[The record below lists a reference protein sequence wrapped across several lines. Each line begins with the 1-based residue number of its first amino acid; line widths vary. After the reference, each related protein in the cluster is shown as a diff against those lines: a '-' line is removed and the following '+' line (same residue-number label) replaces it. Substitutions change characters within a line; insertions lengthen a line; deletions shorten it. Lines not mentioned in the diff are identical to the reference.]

1 MPTKSYFGAG
11 FPGYDA
17 LELSKERMRMRR
29 SYAEAGNAAAADLAV
44 LWAEA
49 AAVMALRMWMLGLGL
64 APPCEEH
71 RMFDEKP
78 AAFSSAALAAWA
90 AAGRSAWRRPFDP
103 LRAAFARV
111 EAWTGSLHPQDAVQP
126 AAPDRGT
133 LPG

>member
-1 MPTKSYFGAG
+1 
-11 FPGYDA
+11 
-17 LELSKERMRMRR
+17 MRR
-29 SYAEAGNAAAADLAV
+29 TYAEASNAAAADLAV
-44 LWAEA
+44 LWVEA

-64 APPCEEH
+64 APPCEEQ

-103 LRAAFARV
+103 LRAAFAGA
-111 EAWTGSLHPQDAVQP
+111 EAWTGSLTRKTQSNRRRLV
-126 AAPDRGT
+126 RGT